1 MKIHLLLLI
10 TGRLMKI
17 ARTSEI
23 SLLRPSI
30 ELSKSGLKRLLW
42 AIPEVVSFL
51 RGTLCLENEGEKNSV
66 DFSEEI
72 INKEVVQNVRSS
84 E

>member
-1 MKIHLLLLI
+1 MKIHLLFLI

-23 SLLRPSI
+23 SMLRPSI
-30 ELSKSGLKRLLW
+30 QLSKSSLKRPLW
-42 AIPEVVSFL
+42 AITEVVSVL